1 MYTLDGTFIKAINCD
16 DSVYGVAGD
25 NDGNIHVPLYTKHMV
40 QVFSSDGI
48 KLYSYSNRQ
57 GNFNNPQGIAI
68 DDNGYWYITTP
79 QYLHILGHTGNQ
91 VNVIG
96 FIDACEV
103 ALDTE
108 GYIYVAD
115 INNSSV
121 IKY

>member
-1 MYTLDGTFIKAINCD
+1 MRPG
-16 DSVYGVAGD
+16 
-25 NDGNIHVPLYTKHMV
+25 
-40 QVFSSDGI
+40 SSSSEI
-48 KLYSYSNRQ
+48 PNRQ

-79 QYLHILGHTGNQ
+79 QYLHILDHTGNH

-96 FIDACEV
+96 GLNYPYEV

-115 INNSSV
+115 YSNSRV